1 MARTSALSN
10 KRKGVVDPVS
20 KAPLMKSRK
29 THCLEDR
36 LSNLPDEILVSI
48 VSRLKLKQQAR
59 TSVLARSWRHL
70 WTFTISL
77 KFAIRKRIKFYPDRG
92 YVKLDV
98 GNSSSGWVNHVLELH
113 RGETIPEM
121 SIKFSLHDESFKHV
135 VDDWISFAFQKRV
148 KRLELD
154 FSRGWLNGRQT
165 YLFNAKSLQ
174 NYRLDSLLSLN
185 ICGATVTGEDL
196 EYILSACPFLEEL
209 AVSCSRS
216 LVNFTITGRSLKLKY
231 LEIYTHY
238 LKSLNIHDVNLV
250 AFKYGGPKTS
260 ISFKNTLC
268 LVNAAFSGQYASYVA
283 KKPIKVISSLP
294 QLEALSL
301 DLCWYFE
308 NLRGFPEF
316 PMLRNLRELEL
327 RLNGLVSSLRPC
339 ISLLRASPLLS
350 RFRIKF
356 LDLRETKEEVKRLQ
370 RGHEHPHKF
379 LQVFELIGFVGCE
392 ADLGIAWYILGSAV
406 ALEKII
412 IDTRQPDKL
421 FPQDPDDQKV
431 ARAHARARARQHLE
445 TSLTLGTKLVVR

>member
-20 KAPLMKSRK
+20 KAPLMKSPK

-113 RGETIPEM
+113 RA
-121 SIKFSLHDESFKHV
+121 LHFRS
-135 VDDWISFAFQKRV
+135 
-148 KRLELD
+148 ELKG

-165 YLFNAKSLQ
+165 YLFNAKILQ

-350 RFRIKF
+350 RFRIKL

-379 LQVFELIGFVGCE
+379 LKVFELIGFVGCE
-392 ADLGIAWYILGSAV
+392 ADLGIAWYVLGSAV
-406 ALEKII
+406 ALEKINN
-412 IDTRQPDKL
+412 
-421 FPQDPDDQKV
+421 
-431 ARAHARARARQHLE
+431 
-445 TSLTLGTKLVVR
+445 